1 MSLDEPR
8 ELLFEI
14 EKEQEMRNI
23 VRIIGVSLVLMA
35 GSLMVA
41 GVAWAQAE
49 ETPIT
54 IRFICEDVGEP
65 ERFWVDEDGIE
76 HGRDHLEDC
85 TLRRDMVGTTLGL
98 SSWDLDPDAGYYLSR
113 GYYAFTGRILGGE
126 MTTGV
131 GRYTLEG
138 NRING
143 VWYYTSDDIIHL
155 AGGGLVKLSGDW
167 RGGRL
172 LVVSGV
178 LLDPPG
184 GAKRQ
189 GPRPRR

>member
-1 MSLDEPR
+1 
-8 ELLFEI
+8 
-14 EKEQEMRNI
+14 MRNI
-23 VRIIGVSLVLMA
+23 VRIIGVSVVLMA
-35 GSLMVA
+35 GSVMVA

-54 IRFICEDVGEP
+54 IRFRCEDVGEP

-76 HGRDHLEDC
+76 HIRDWVESCTVGRDI
-85 TLRRDMVGTTLGL
+85 VGTILGL
-98 SSWDLDPDAGYYLSR
+98 SSSDLDRDAGYYLSR
-113 GYYAFTGRILGGE
+113 GYYGFTGRVLGGE

-131 GRYTLEG
+131 GHYTLEG

-143 VWYYTSDDIIHL
+143 VWHYTSDDLMHL
-155 AGGGLVKLSGDW
+155 EGGGLVKTSGAW
-167 RGGRL
+167 RGGRPIIY
-172 LVVSGV
+172 SGV